1 MKQTAIECIIEKIQ
15 KRIDRQSSYI
25 EKYNTPDCRLYLY
38 KILEECMEALEME
51 KEQIIRSHIHGQETE
66 KDYWCI
72 GDKMGVRPRIDS
84 EKYYNETYKTD

>member
-15 KRIDRQSSYI
+15 KRIDRQSPYI

-51 KEQIIRSHIHGQETE
+51 KEQII
-66 KDYWCI
+66 DAFWN
-72 GDKMGVRPRIDS
+72 GDNTDCTS
-84 EKYYNETYKTD
+84 EQNSKQFAEQYYNETYKTE

>member
-15 KRIDRQSSYI
+15 KRIDRQSPYI

-51 KEQIIRSHIHGQETE
+51 KEQIIDAFEEGYCNGYANDAE
-66 KDYWCI
+66 D
-72 GDKMGVRPRIDS
+72 
-84 EKYYNETYKTD
+84 YYNETYKTE